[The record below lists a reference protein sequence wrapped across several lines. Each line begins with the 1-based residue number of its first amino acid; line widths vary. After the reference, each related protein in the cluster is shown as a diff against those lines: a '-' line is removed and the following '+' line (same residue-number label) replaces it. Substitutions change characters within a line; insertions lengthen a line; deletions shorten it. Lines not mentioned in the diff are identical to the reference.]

1 MYGTHLEDK
10 KICIEIGVDRKIED
24 FRQNIYSC
32 STPVLKN
39 TMILLP
45 TYATVLW
52 IFLSLLAQGFL
63 SFLPFL
69 RAKDIDKKFLK
80 LTLTQKRAPKDQKDS
95 PEG

>member
-52 IFLSLLAQGFL
+52 IF
-63 SFLPFL
+63 
-69 RAKDIDKKFLK
+69 
-80 LTLTQKRAPKDQKDS
+80 TVEVWT
-95 PEG
+95 E

>member
-32 STPVLKN
+32 FMPVLKN

-52 IFLSLLAQGFL
+52 IFFIAMGPRVTITCIKIMNL
-63 SFLPFL
+63 
-69 RAKDIDKKFLK
+69 
-80 LTLTQKRAPKDQKDS
+80 
-95 PEG
+95 

>member
-32 STPVLKN
+32 FMPVLKN

-52 IFLSLLAQGFL
+52 IF
-63 SFLPFL
+63 
-69 RAKDIDKKFLK
+69 K
-80 LTLTQKRAPKDQKDS
+80 LMAWFNFQVVIQLFIGEK
-95 PEG
+95 

>member
-52 IFLSLLAQGFL
+52 IFCKGGH
-63 SFLPFL
+63 
-69 RAKDIDKKFLK
+69 LK
-80 LTLTQKRAPKDQKDS
+80 TLEMSSMAIGCA
-95 PEG
+95 EN

>member
-32 STPVLKN
+32 FMPVLKN

-52 IFLSLLAQGFL
+52 IFRQQEASL
-63 SFLPFL
+63 
-69 RAKDIDKKFLK
+69 
-80 LTLTQKRAPKDQKDS
+80 
-95 PEG
+95 